1 MTKPLTA
8 IAIANLKS
16 RVHRYEISDAGC
28 QGLRVVVFPSRRKS
42 FVLRYRFRGLQRKL
56 TLGPCMIEHN
66 GEGEP
71 AEAPEQDT
79 PLSLAAAR
87 ELAAKA
93 LRQAKSGNDPAAAK
107 QQRKREQRAA
117 EGDTLGN
124 LAQEYLRRVGP
135 RLRTVSQRKSD
146 LDLICASVLGRVPL
160 EQIKRGQFVR
170 ELDRIADDN
179 GPVRSDRVLS
189 ALKTLLSWH
198 AGRSDYVSVL
208 GRGGRRTSIRE
219 RARTRILDDAELR
232 KVWIAAEQDTT
243 PFGPFLRFTL
253 LTATRRGESAGL
265 HRMELSEGGTVW
277 VVPAARYKSK
287 RDTLIPLSKAAQQI
301 IAGQPVRG
309 PYVFGVD
316 GSRPL
321 GGFNDR
327 KKNLDARSG
336 VSGYGL
342 HDLRRSART
351 LLSRAGV
358 AADIAE
364 MCLGHA
370 FVGVRGVYD
379 RFQYIDEKREAFEA
393 LAQMVERL
401 VRPPPEPAVADIA
414 SERSKRQPRRG

>member
-327 KKNLDARSG
+327 KKNLDAQSG

-379 RFQYIDEKREAFEA
+379 RFQYIDEKRAAFEA
-393 LAQMVERL
+393 LAQMVERI

>member
-160 EQIKRGQFVR
+160 DQIKRGQFVR

-265 HRMELSEGGTVW
+265 HRRELSDGGTVW

>member
-1 MTKPLTA
+1 
-8 IAIANLKS
+8 
-16 RVHRYEISDAGC
+16 
-28 QGLRVVVFPSRRKS
+28 
-42 FVLRYRFRGLQRKL
+42 
-56 TLGPCMIEHN
+56 
-66 GEGEP
+66 
-71 AEAPEQDT
+71 
-79 PLSLAAAR
+79 
-87 ELAAKA
+87 
-93 LRQAKSGNDPAAAK
+93 
-107 QQRKREQRAA
+107 
-117 EGDTLGN
+117 
-124 LAQEYLRRVGP
+124 
-135 RLRTVSQRKSD
+135 
-146 LDLICASVLGRVPL
+146 
-160 EQIKRGQFVR
+160 
-170 ELDRIADDN
+170 
-179 GPVRSDRVLS
+179 
-189 ALKTLLSWH
+189 
-198 AGRSDYVSVL
+198 
-208 GRGGRRTSIRE
+208 
-219 RARTRILDDAELR
+219 
-232 KVWIAAEQDTT
+232 
-243 PFGPFLRFTL
+243 
-253 LTATRRGESAGL
+253 
-265 HRMELSEGGTVW
+265 VW

>member
-160 EQIKRGQFVR
+160 DQIKRGQFVR

>member
-1 MTKPLTA
+1 MAKPLTP
-8 IAIANLKS
+8 IAIANLKA
-16 RVHRYEISDAGC
+16 RGQRYEVSDPGC
-28 QGLRVVVFPSRRKS
+28 AGLRVVVFPSRRKS

-265 HRMELSEGGTVW
+265 HRSELSDGGTVW

-301 IAGQPVRG
+301 IARQPVRG

>member
-1 MTKPLTA
+1 VTKPLTA

-160 EQIKRGQFVR
+160 DQIKRGQFVR

-265 HRMELSEGGTVW
+265 HRRELSDGGTVW

>member
-160 EQIKRGQFVR
+160 DQIKRGQFVR

-265 HRMELSEGGTVW
+265 HRSELSDGGTVW

>member
-160 EQIKRGQFVR
+160 DQIKRGQFVR

-219 RARTRILDDAELR
+219 RARTRILDDAELL

-243 PFGPFLRFTL
+243 PFGSFLRFTL

-265 HRMELSEGGTVW
+265 HRSELSDGGTVW
-277 VVPAARYKSK
+277 VIPAARYKSK

-393 LAQMVERL
+393 LAQMVEGL

>member
-265 HRMELSEGGTVW
+265 HRRELSDGGTVW

-393 LAQMVERL
+393 LAQMVERI

>member
-160 EQIKRGQFVR
+160 DQIKRGQFVR

-232 KVWIAAEQDTT
+232 KVWTAAEQDTT

-265 HRMELSEGGTVW
+265 HRRELSDGGTVW

-379 RFQYIDEKREAFEA
+379 QFQYIDEKRAAFEA
-393 LAQMVERL
+393 LAQMVERI
-401 VRPPPEPAVADIA
+401 VRPPPEHAVADIA
-414 SERSKRQPRRG
+414 SERSKRQQR

>member
-8 IAIANLKS
+8 IAIANLKP

-160 EQIKRGQFVR
+160 DQIKRGQFVR

-219 RARTRILDDAELR
+219 RARSRILDDAELR

-265 HRMELSEGGTVW
+265 HRRELSDGGTVW

-309 PYVFGVD
+309 PYVFGIV

-321 GGFNDR
+321 SGFNDR
-327 KKNLDARSG
+327 KKNFDARSG
-336 VSGYGL
+336 VSDYGL
-342 HDLRRSART
+342 HDLRRTGRT

>member
-1 MTKPLTA
+1 
-8 IAIANLKS
+8 
-16 RVHRYEISDAGC
+16 
-28 QGLRVVVFPSRRKS
+28 
-42 FVLRYRFRGLQRKL
+42 
-56 TLGPCMIEHN
+56 
-66 GEGEP
+66 
-71 AEAPEQDT
+71 
-79 PLSLAAAR
+79 
-87 ELAAKA
+87 
-93 LRQAKSGNDPAAAK
+93 
-107 QQRKREQRAA
+107 
-117 EGDTLGN
+117 
-124 LAQEYLRRVGP
+124 
-135 RLRTVSQRKSD
+135 
-146 LDLICASVLGRVPL
+146 VPL
-160 EQIKRGQFVR
+160 EQIMRGQFVR

-219 RARTRILDDAELR
+219 RARSRILDDAELR

-265 HRMELSEGGTVW
+265 HRSELSDGGTVW

>member
-1 MTKPLTA
+1 MAKPLTA

-16 RVHRYEISDAGC
+16 RAHRYEISDAGC

-160 EQIKRGQFVR
+160 DQIKRGQFVR

-265 HRMELSEGGTVW
+265 HRRELSDGGTVW

>member
-1 MTKPLTA
+1 
-8 IAIANLKS
+8 
-16 RVHRYEISDAGC
+16 
-28 QGLRVVVFPSRRKS
+28 
-42 FVLRYRFRGLQRKL
+42 
-56 TLGPCMIEHN
+56 
-66 GEGEP
+66 
-71 AEAPEQDT
+71 
-79 PLSLAAAR
+79 
-87 ELAAKA
+87 
-93 LRQAKSGNDPAAAK
+93 
-107 QQRKREQRAA
+107 
-117 EGDTLGN
+117 
-124 LAQEYLRRVGP
+124 
-135 RLRTVSQRKSD
+135 
-146 LDLICASVLGRVPL
+146 VPL
-160 EQIKRGQFVR
+160 DQIKRGQFVR

-232 KVWIAAEQDTT
+232 KVWTAAEQDTT

-265 HRMELSEGGTVW
+265 HRRELSDGGTVW

-379 RFQYIDEKREAFEA
+379 RFQYIDEKRAAFEA
-393 LAQMVERL
+393 LAQMVERI

-414 SERSKRQPRRG
+414 SERNKRSKRQQR